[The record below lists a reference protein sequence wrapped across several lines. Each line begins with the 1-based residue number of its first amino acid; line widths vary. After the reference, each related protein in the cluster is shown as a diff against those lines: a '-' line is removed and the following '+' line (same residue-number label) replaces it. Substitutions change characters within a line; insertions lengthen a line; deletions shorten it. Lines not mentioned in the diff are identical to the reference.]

1 MHLCLLTLVTPF
13 KLRIYACNQ
22 GIIESIIP
30 CCALA
35 YYGSCAFIRVLIL
48 ATPFKLR
55 MYTCNQGI
63 IDSIT
68 PCLHQGVIVSI
79 KSIIPCLRV
88 YCWSCAHISMLI
100 LEFKLL
106 SILQYTLAI
115 KEL

>member
-1 MHLCLLTLVTPF
+1 M
-13 KLRIYACNQ
+13 RIYVCNQ

-48 ATPFKLR
+48 ATSFKLR
-55 MYTCNQGI
+55 IYTCNQGI

-100 LEFKLL
+100 LELKLL